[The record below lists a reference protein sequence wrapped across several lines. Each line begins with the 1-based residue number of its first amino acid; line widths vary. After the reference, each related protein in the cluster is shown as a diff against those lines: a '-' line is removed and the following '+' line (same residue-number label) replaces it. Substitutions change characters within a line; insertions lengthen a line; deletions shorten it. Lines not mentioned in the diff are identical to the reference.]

1 MAAASEICQLLAS
14 CAQSEMA
21 APHVQ
26 HMVCLFL
33 QQANGKIDRTRSIA
47 FSCLQ
52 LLLNCKYIRHVYNVP
67 ISPHLL
73 NLSRPHLKGIPHRDR
88 LASLF
93 QELVL
98 VLNKCTLCYY
108 CLQTCGREGELVSG
122 CHNVSSHCPITATA

>member
-1 MAAASEICQLLAS
+1 MVAASDICQLLTS

-33 QQANGKIDRTRSIA
+33 QQASGKIDRTRSIA

-52 LLLNCKYIRHVYNVP
+52 LLLHCKYIRHMYNVP
-67 ISPHLL
+67 ISLHLL
-73 NLSRPHLKGIPHRDR
+73 NLSRPHLKGIPHHDR

-98 VLNKCTLCYY
+98 YTVLDCTLCYY
-108 CLQTCGREGELVSG
+108 CM
-122 CHNVSSHCPITATA
+122 